1 MFSDIGKDALFES
14 FNAGEDSAPELIF
27 GLVAKESFD
36 HVEPAAAG
44 RREVKMK
51 ALVALSPALHR
62 RVFMGRIVIDDQVEL
77 FVGGC
82 LAIDET

>member
-1 MFSDIGKDALFES
+1 MFFDIGEDALFEN

-27 GLVAKESFD
+27 GQVAKESLD

-51 ALVALSPALHR
+51 ALVALCPALHR
-62 RVFMGRIVIDDQVEL
+62 RMFMGGVVVDDQVEL